1 METIKSYLDNMF
13 ANMPKTPALIKL
25 KEDLLSSME
34 DKYNEMKY
42 HGKSENEA
50 IGIVISEFGNIDE
63 LIRELNIEVPSSM
76 QPVLPVI
83 KKEETERII
92 HDKKFFGNLIALGVF
107 LCITAPAVF
116 VLGTSVMSIQMGEDS
131 AATLFLFPLFLM
143 IAVAVGLFIFSGIQL
158 DQYKYLERPFVL
170 DYSLTEVIRK
180 KKTSYLPYFTLKIVA
195 GVVLCILSPLTLISL
210 TVFVRDNDFYGAVGV
225 FLLLIM
231 VACAVTLFINAG
243 TTMDCYRQLLQEGDY
258 APERKEDKLVGA
270 VASVVWPL
278 TTAGYLLW
286 SFLTG
291 DWHITWIVWPIMGI
305 LFGAFSAVVSIIRG
319 DKQ

>member
-243 TTMDCYRQLLQEGDY
+243 TTMDCYKQLLQEGD
-258 APERKEDKLVGA
+258 
-270 VASVVWPL
+270 
-278 TTAGYLLW
+278 
-286 SFLTG
+286 
-291 DWHITWIVWPIMGI
+291 
-305 LFGAFSAVVSIIRG
+305 
-319 DKQ
+319 

>member
-63 LIRELNIEVPSSM
+63 LIREMNIEVPSPM
-76 QPVLPVI
+76 QPTVPVI
-83 KKEETERII
+83 TKEEAERMI

-107 LCITAPAVF
+107 LCITAPAIF
-116 VLGTSVMSIQMGEDS
+116 VLGTTLTGFQIGEDR

-143 IAVAVGLFIFSGIQL
+143 IAIAVGLFIFSGIQL
-158 DQYKYLERPFVL
+158 EQYKYLEKPFTL
-170 DYSLTEVIRK
+170 DYSLTEIIRK
-180 KKTSYLPYFTLKIVA
+180 KKAANLPYFTLKIVA

-210 TVFVRDNDFYGAVGV
+210 TVFIDDNDFYGAVGV
-225 FLLLIM
+225 FLLLLM
-231 VACAVTLFINAG
+231 VAIAVTLFINAG
-243 TTMDCYRQLLQEGDY
+243 TTMDCYKQLLQEGDY
-258 APERKEDKLVGA
+258 TPERKEDKLVGA
-270 VASVVWPL
+270 VASIVWPL

-305 LFGAFSAVVSIIRG
+305 LFGAFSAVVSIVRG
-319 DKQ
+319 DQN